1 MNVNIYY
8 GGRGLIEDPT
18 LYVLEKIENVLE
30 ELHVNV
36 SRYNLFEIKNSIT
49 TLPQSLKE
57 ADAVI
62 MAASVDWMGIG
73 GLLTEFLDACWLYA
87 DKTKISSMYMMPVV
101 VATTY
106 GEREAM
112 LTLKNAWGLLG
123 GIVCDGVETYIEDS
137 FDYKNKK
144 EFVSVV
150 EKKAEDLYR
159 SVSKKVKSLPTS
171 TSALKQSMIK
181 ESLSLTPQES
191 EQLSRYVSD
200 DVYVKQQKEDIEE
213 LANMFKGLLSDR
225 VVGDEDELVESLK
238 RSFVNQEN
246 FSATYSFMI
255 EDRKKDIF
263 IEINNEKIAC
273 RYEKKDDVDVIVKLT
288 NEVMNNIIKGRITF
302 QRAFMTGEMK
312 AKGNFKT
319 LRMLDELF
327 NFS

>member
-36 SRYNLFEIKNSIT
+36 TRYNLFEIKNSIT
-49 TLPQSLKE
+49 TLPQSMKE

-62 MAASVDWMGIG
+62 MAASVEWMGIG
-73 GLLTEFLDACWLYA
+73 GLMTEFLDACWLYA

-123 GIVCDGVETYIEDS
+123 GIICDGVETYIEDS
-137 FDYKNKK
+137 FEFKNKK
-144 EFVSVV
+144 EFTSVV
-150 EKKAEDLYR
+150 EKKVEDLYR
-159 SVSKKVKSLPTS
+159 SVSKKVKSLPSS

-181 ESLSLTPQES
+181 ESLNLTPQES

-200 DVYVKQQKEDIEE
+200 DVYVKKQKEDIEE
-213 LANMFKGLLSDR
+213 LASMFKGLLSER
-225 VVGDEDELVESLK
+225 VAGEDDELVESLNK
-238 RSFVNQEN
+238 SFVNQEN
-246 FSATYSFMI
+246 FSASYSFML
-255 EDRKKDIF
+255 EDRKKDIY
-263 IEINNEKIAC
+263 IEVNNDKIIC
-273 RYEKKDDVDVIVKLT
+273 RYEKKEDVDVIVKLT